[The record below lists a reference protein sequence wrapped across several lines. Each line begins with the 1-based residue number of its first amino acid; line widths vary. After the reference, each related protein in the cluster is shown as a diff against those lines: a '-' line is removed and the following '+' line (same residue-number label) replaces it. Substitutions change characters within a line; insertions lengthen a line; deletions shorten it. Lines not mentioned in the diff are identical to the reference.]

1 MTMPLPGIVIASIFH
16 KFVIMTTLTDIE
28 KKKELRRLV
37 SSMKKAIPVNE
48 RKSRSEKVIERLK
61 KMPKFMQAGS
71 VMLYWSLPD
80 EVFTHDL
87 VLDCAASGK
96 KVYLPVVDGDDL
108 RIRRFT
114 GMDTMREGESFSIP
128 EPSVDSEEVSL
139 GDIDLVVVPGV
150 AFDMRGGRM
159 GRGKGFYDRL
169 FSGAQNSPYKVGICF
184 DFQIMDNIPME
195 AHDALMDAVLSETR
209 SNIRDC
215 ANRVCSVFGIRYPIV
230 SGGMVWC
237 SGWRLASAVSNA
249 GGLGLI
255 GAGSMKPDLL
265 REHIEKCRYST
276 TFPYG
281 VNVPLISPY
290 SADLINVVIEERVP
304 VVFTSAGNPK
314 LWTEKLHNAGIKVAH
329 VVSSSHFARKSQDA
343 GVDAVVAE
351 GFEAGGHNGREETS
365 TMVLVPAVRD
375 AVDIPVI
382 AAGGIATGG
391 AMAASFALGADG
403 VQVGTR
409 FALTSESSASEDF
422 KMLCLSLSEGDTML
436 SLKKLSPTRLIKNA
450 LFRRI
455 DEAESRGASK
465 EELQEILG
473 RGKTRSGI
481 FEGDLEEGEL
491 EIGQVASLIEDLPSA
506 AEVVR
511 KMVDDYNSAVS
522 LLRKI

>member
-1 MTMPLPGIVIASIFH
+1 
-16 KFVIMTTLTDIE
+16 MTTLTDIE

-37 SSMKKAIPVNE
+37 SSMKKAIPASE
-48 RKSRSEKVIERLK
+48 KKYRSEKVVERLK
-61 KMPKFMQAGS
+61 SLARFRQAKS
-71 VMLYWSLPD
+71 IMLYWSLPD
-80 EVFTHDL
+80 EVCTHDL
-87 VLDCAASGK
+87 VLECAASGK
-96 KVYLPVVDGDDL
+96 KVYLPVVDGEDL

-114 GMDTMREGESFSIP
+114 GMNAMSEGASFSIP
-128 EPSVDSEEVSL
+128 EPSVGAEEVSL

-169 FSGAQNSPYKVGICF
+169 FAGISELHVSPYKVGICF
-184 DFQIMDNIPME
+184 DFQIMDNVPME
-195 AHDALMDAVLSETR
+195 EHDTLMDAVLSETR
-209 SNIRDC
+209 SNIQESS
-215 ANRVCSVFGIRYPIV
+215 NRVCSVFGIKYPIV

-255 GAGSMKPDLL
+255 GSGSMKPELL
-265 REHIEKCRYST
+265 REHIEKCREAT
-276 TFPYG
+276 AFPFG
-281 VNVPLISPY
+281 VNVPLMSPY
-290 SADLINVVIEERVP
+290 SADLISVVIDERVP
-304 VVFTSAGNPK
+304 VVFTSAGNPR

-365 TMVLVPAVRD
+365 TMVLIPAVRA

-391 AMAASFALGADG
+391 AMAAAFALGADG
-403 VQVGTR
+403 VQAGTR
-409 FALTSESSASEDF
+409 FALTAESSASEDF

-455 DEAESRGASK
+455 DEAEARGASK

-473 RGKTRSGI
+473 RGKAKAGI
-481 FEGDLEEGEL
+481 FEGDLEDGEL

-511 KMVDDYNSAVS
+511 RMVEDYNSAVS
-522 LLRKI
+522 LLKKI